1 MKEKIGY
8 TTDEFF
14 GMIVDAV
21 DGLDVSSTA
30 SLLSFYHSLDKV
42 LRIAVTQRVGDFDIA
57 FAAGLF
63 AKTDF
68 LSKQMELDKN
78 IRRRINETR
87 SRMRHLLRGALLC
100 REQRR

>member
-1 MKEKIGY
+1 MKQQIGY
-8 TTDEFF
+8 TADEFF
-14 GMIVDAV
+14 GMIADAV
-21 DGLDVSSTA
+21 DVLDVSSTA

-68 LSKQMELDKN
+68 LAKQLELDKN
-78 IRRRINETR
+78 LRRRVNE
-87 SRMRHLLRGALLC
+87 A
-100 REQRR
+100 

>member
-1 MKEKIGY
+1 
-8 TTDEFF
+8 
-14 GMIVDAV
+14 MIVDAV

-78 IRRRINETR
+78 IRRRINETSAGGRGKPENGLATRHEGCGGVHKR
-87 SRMRHLLRGALLC
+87 SV
-100 REQRR
+100 